1 MDFLDKRYAIMDTIA
16 AGGMG
21 KIYKARDTRLER
33 ICVVKEM
40 ISSYKTQE
48 DIDYCIKRFKAEA
61 MILARLKHD
70 NLPEVYDYFVDRGR
84 YYLIMEYVEGND
96 LEIILEQ
103 KGKPGL
109 PDTDVV
115 SWSKQILSVL
125 IYLHE
130 QTPPIIYRDLK
141 PSNIIIRKADNR
153 AMLIDFGI
161 ARVVQ
166 SKTQKTAVGTVG
178 YTPVEQYRG
187 EPEPRSDIYA
197 LGVTMHHLI
206 SGVAPI
212 PFQFEDLKKI
222 VSGISHRVSDVV
234 MKAVEHE
241 PEDRFSSAREMLDA
255 LTGKTSEVKNE
266 KKPRKVEVVEVKPP
280 PKASDT
286 RVVLHPTIAS
296 EKDNSTM
303 ILIPEGE
310 FLMGND
316 RGPEDEMPARQ
327 VHLRPYYIDKYPVTN
342 GQFET
347 FVKNTGYKGKL
358 DWQLYS
364 TPQTIKHPVINIT
377 WNDARNYAGWAGKR
391 LPTEA
396 EWEKAA
402 RGTDG
407 RLYPWGNDVR
417 LNNCNNLYLNE
428 KRLAGERAK
437 LLEMEEK
444 YLLYFKRKSWRG
456 TLPTGCF
463 PDGASPYGVM
473 DMIGNVFEWCFDWYD
488 KDYYKGAPSY
498 NPQGPGDDNES
509 SFFRGKA
516 LRGGSWN
523 KEIYTCSQ
531 RTCKGNKDIS
541 PLEWGFRC
549 VKDP

>member
-1 MDFLDKRYAIMDTIA
+1 
-16 AGGMG
+16 
-21 KIYKARDTRLER
+21 
-33 ICVVKEM
+33 
-40 ISSYKTQE
+40 
-48 DIDYCIKRFKAEA
+48 
-61 MILARLKHD
+61 
-70 NLPEVYDYFVDRGR
+70 
-84 YYLIMEYVEGND
+84 
-96 LEIILEQ
+96 
-103 KGKPGL
+103 
-109 PDTDVV
+109 
-115 SWSKQILSVL
+115 
-125 IYLHE
+125 
-130 QTPPIIYRDLK
+130 
-141 PSNIIIRKADNR
+141 
-153 AMLIDFGI
+153 
-161 ARVVQ
+161 
-166 SKTQKTAVGTVG
+166 
-178 YTPVEQYRG
+178 
-187 EPEPRSDIYA
+187 
-197 LGVTMHHLI
+197 
-206 SGVAPI
+206 
-212 PFQFEDLKKI
+212 
-222 VSGISHRVSDVV
+222 
-234 MKAVEHE
+234 
-241 PEDRFSSAREMLDA
+241 
-255 LTGKTSEVKNE
+255 
-266 KKPRKVEVVEVKPP
+266 
-280 PKASDT
+280 
-286 RVVLHPTIAS
+286 
-296 EKDNSTM
+296 
-303 ILIPEGE
+303 
-310 FLMGND
+310 MGND
-316 RGPEDEMPARQ
+316 RGAEDEIPARQ
-327 VHLRPYYIDKYPVTN
+327 IHLRPYYIDKYPVTN

-364 TPQTIKHPVINIT
+364 NPQTIKHPVINIT

-417 LNNCNNLYLNE
+417 LNNCNNLYLND
-428 KRLAGERAK
+428 KRLMAERAK
-437 LLEMEEK
+437 LLELEEK
-444 YLLYFKRKSWRG
+444 YLLYLKRKSWRG

-488 KDYYKGAPSY
+488 KDYYKSAPSY